1 MSPFRVRP
9 IAIARMGCVTFL
21 AIAPVQADSANDAL
35 NDLMSQLAQRR
46 HGTADFQAEKYISVL
61 KHPVISSGTLLYD
74 APDHLE
80 QRTLLPHPQRMVLDH
95 GILSMQIGTRSRNV
109 RLADYPQVAPLIDG
123 IRATLAGD
131 RHALELAF
139 ELQFTGTVDHWKL
152 ELTPRD
158 AHISATL
165 THIELEGE
173 RDAVREVRVQQ
184 RDGDHSSMH
193 IIPRE

>member
-1 MSPFRVRP
+1 MSASPVRL
-9 IAIARMGCVTFL
+9 AAMAGLGCLAFL
-21 AIAPVQADSANDAL
+21 AIARARADAASDAL

-46 HGTADFQAEKYISVL
+46 HGTADFREEKYVSVL
-61 KHPVISSGTLLYD
+61 KRPVISSGTLVYD

-80 QRTLLPHPQRMVLDH
+80 QRTLLPHPQSVVLDH
-95 GILSMQIGTRSRNV
+95 GILSMQLGSRSRTV
-109 RLADYPQVAPLIDG
+109 RLADYPQLAPLIDG

-131 RHALELAF
+131 RQALELAF
-139 ELQFTGTVDHWKL
+139 ELQFSGTLDHWKL
-152 ELTPRD
+152 SLTPRD
-158 AHISATL
+158 AQISATL

-184 RDGDHSSMH
+184 RDGDHSLMH